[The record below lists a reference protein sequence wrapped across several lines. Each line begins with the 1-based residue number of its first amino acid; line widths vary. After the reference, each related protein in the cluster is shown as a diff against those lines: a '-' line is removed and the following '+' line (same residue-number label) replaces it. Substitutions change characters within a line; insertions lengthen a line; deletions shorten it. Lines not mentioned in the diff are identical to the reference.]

1 MYVCKYCTFFSCG
14 SQGKALFAGYK
25 YIESLRI
32 LFSFLK
38 TNVRLVRFTFCGHS
52 GLWHGPRNGQTAPVI
67 GFCTFPPPSR
77 LDSVLQDMVQV
88 AAFPPIAPETVFLR
102 NIVPFQQLIQRPFH
116 RTFRQIRIP
125 ADGFDGGKAG
135 AVCPVYPFQ
144 KVQIHQLCLM
154 CQFCIRI
161 NLDSVF
167 HTIAPFKLS
176 IRSGF

>member
-1 MYVCKYCTFFSCG
+1 M
-14 SQGKALFAGYK
+14 FAGYK

-116 RTFRQIRIP
+116 GTFRQDNPFTDSLYRRETGI
-125 ADGFDGGKAG
+125 AFS
-135 AVCPVYPFQ
+135 VSSFQ
-144 KVQIHQLCLM
+144 KI
-154 CQFCIRI
+154 
-161 NLDSVF
+161 
-167 HTIAPFKLS
+167 
-176 IRSGF
+176 